1 VCELCTA
8 RVDRRTVLRRA
19 ALATTAASAGLWF
32 TERADARSSAALP
45 NATAKSTTTT
55 TTKSTSRTTRSASG
69 KSIAAPT
76 IIPRADW
83 GADEAV
89 RTNGRAFAPIR
100 KILIHHTGS
109 TNNPSDPA
117 AEIRSIYLFHVL
129 ERGYVDIGYNF
140 IIDHRGRI
148 YEGRWALNYGRGVLH
163 TEEDESG
170 RGVMGAHAAGFNA
183 GVSGIALLGEFTTGA
198 RPTTAAV
205 DSLVNLIAWEASRHQ
220 IDPTATE
227 RFIPLFGAAT
237 TFANIAAHSA
247 VGDTACP
254 GAGVTALIPSI
265 RTRVRDLVGSFS
277 ASTVNIPATIRFRGD
292 ARAALSL
299 TPVTTTK
306 PTTATTKSTAQA
318 STSKTTVKS
327 TTKTTVKSTTT
338 KTTAKAA
345 TTTTKPKTSGAA
357 TTTTTIARRGRTTTP

>member
-1 VCELCTA
+1 MCELCTA

-32 TERADARSSAALP
+32 TERADARSSTALP
-45 NATAKSTTTT
+45 SATAKSTTTT
-55 TTKSTSRTTRSASG
+55 TTKSTSRTTRSTSG

-140 IIDHRGRI
+140 IVDHRGRI

-183 GVSGIALLGEFTTGA
+183 GVSGIALLGDFTRGA

-220 IDPTATE
+220 IDPTNTE
-227 RFIPLFGAAT
+227 RFIPLFGATT
-237 TFANIAAHSA
+237 TFPNIAAHSS

-265 RTRVRDLVGSFS
+265 RTRVKDLVGSFA

-299 TPVTTTK
+299 TPVGTTTK
-306 PTTATTKSTAQA
+306 PTTTTAKA

-338 KTTAKAA
+338 
-345 TTTTKPKTSGAA
+345 TKPKTAAA
-357 TTTTTIARRGRTTTP
+357 TSPTTARSTTTVARRGKTTTP

>member
-19 ALATTAASAGLWF
+19 ALSTAAASAGLWF
-32 TERADARSSAALP
+32 TERADARSPSALP
-45 NATAKSTTTT
+45 AATPKATTTT
-55 TTKSTSRTTRSASG
+55 TTKSTTRTTKAASG

-76 IIPRADW
+76 IIPRSEW

-140 IIDHRGRI
+140 IIDQRGRI
-148 YEGRWALNYGRGVLH
+148 YEGRWALNYGRGILH

-183 GVSGIALLGEFTTGA
+183 GVSGIALLGDFTSGV

-220 IDPTATE
+220 IDATGTE

-237 TFANIAAHSA
+237 TFPNIAAHSA

-265 RTRVRDLVGSFS
+265 RTRVKNLVGSFS

-299 TPVTTTK
+299 TPVATTVK
-306 PTTATTKSTAQA
+306 PTTSTTKA
-318 STSKTTVKS
+318 STSKTTVKA

-338 KTTAKAA
+338 
-345 TTTTKPKTSGAA
+345 TTKPKTATATSPTTTRS
-357 TTTTTIARRGRTTTP
+357 TTTTVARRGKTTTP